1 MRLIKVLYKR
11 FYTPFERRSEA
22 KCERSTHRSH
32 AHRIQKNNLLVTC

>member
-22 KCERSTHRSH
+22 KCERVHSPLTHS
-32 AHRIQKNNLLVTC
+32 QDTEK